1 MKELF
6 LLTETMEPWLTF
18 VPFEEI
24 NLKEIPAWLDKIIA
38 SFLRFGKLLLIAVI
52 IIFIGRK
59 LIKWLV
65 RLLHKSLD
73 RSNLDEGVTKFLVSA
88 VSISLNIILMII
100 AANVLGLETSSLVA
114 LVGSAG
120 LTLGLALQGS
130 LSNFAG
136 GVLILVM
143 KPFRIGDYIIV
154 GSNEGTVSNIDIF
167 YTKLLTVD
175 NRLIVIPN
183 GSLSNSNIINVTNEP
198 IRRLDLAISVD
209 YSENIKKVKDI
220 LWRLGTE
227 NEMVLKDEY
236 NVDVF
241 VGSFDPS
248 AISIGLR
255 VWVEKEN
262 YWILKWELLEKIKET
277 FDAEGVQIPYDQLDV
292 NITNKSI
299 N

>member
-1 MKELF
+1 MKKLF
-6 LLTETMEPWLTF
+6 LLTETMEPWPTF

-24 NLKEIPAWLDKIIA
+24 NLKEIPAWLDKVIA
-38 SFLRFGKLLLIAVI
+38 SFLRFGRLLLIAVI

-262 YWILKWELLEKIKET
+262 YWVLKWELLEKIKET

>member
-1 MKELF
+1 MTNFIELP
-6 LLTETMEPWLTF
+6 T
-18 VPFEEI
+18 
-24 NLKEIPAWLDKIIA
+24 WLDKILA
-38 SFLRFGKLLLIAVI
+38 SLLRFGKLFLIAIVI
-52 IIFIGRK
+52 ILVGRK
-59 LIKWLV
+59 LIKSLV
-65 RLLHKSLD
+65 GLLHRSLN

-100 AANVLGLETSSLVA
+100 AANVIGLETSSLVA

-154 GSNEGTVSNIDIF
+154 GTNEGTVSNIDIF

-183 GSLSNSNIINVTNEP
+183 GTLSNSSIVNVTNEP

-220 LWRLGTE
+220 LWKIGNE
-227 NEMVLKDEY
+227 NEMVLKEEY
-236 NVDVF
+236 NIDVF

-255 VWVEKEN
+255 VWVAKEN
-262 YWILKWELLEKIKET
+262 YWILKWELLEKIKEI
-277 FDAEGVQIPYDQLDV
+277 FDEEGVQIPYDQLDV
-292 NITNKSI
+292 NVTSVGESKSLKKG
-299 N
+299 